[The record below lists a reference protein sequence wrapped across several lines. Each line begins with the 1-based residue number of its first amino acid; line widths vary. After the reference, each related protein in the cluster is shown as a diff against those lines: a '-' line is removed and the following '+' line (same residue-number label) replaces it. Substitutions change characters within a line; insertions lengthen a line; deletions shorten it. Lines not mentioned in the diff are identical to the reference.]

1 MKKPTLF
8 LSWLLV
14 VVVTVIV
21 AITSLLTGQLRGP
34 AKGELLKTDEEQIEE
49 KLKRHEERLE
59 AIEKEYAQK
68 RQEIEEHYLREFS
81 KLELWSKQV
90 LSCLESE
97 EKVAFA
103 EFNQKVKH
111 TVSEISGY
119 KSTSGYTRTHGY
131 MAPSGYITSHGNIES
146 GGYSSTTEEKFVKGD
161 PSGEYV
167 SRMCSIADAKTKTL
181 KELERHFKRLQKRRV
196 SDLAE
201 LEKAKS
207 LEKANLLSVI
217 RSLKAKPTHGLV
229 TGTLCGNE
237 NSSVII
243 DGKILEEGDTIHGV
257 TIIKILKNK
266 VKFEKN
272 GQMWMQ
278 KTGEA
283 PAPKW

>member
-34 AKGELLKTDEEQIEE
+34 TKGELLKTDEKQIEK
-49 KLKRHEERLE
+49 KLKSHEERLE

-68 RQEIEEHYLREFS
+68 RQEIEE
-81 KLELWSKQV
+81 
-90 LSCLESE
+90 
-97 EKVAFA
+97 KVAFA
-103 EFNQKVKH
+103 EFNQKVKN
-111 TVSEISGY
+111 TVSQISGY
-119 KSTSGYTRTHGY
+119 RSTSGYTRAAGY
-131 MAPSGYITSHGNIES
+131 IAPSGRFSA
-146 GGYSSTTEEKFVKGD
+146 TEEKFLKGD

-181 KELERHFKRLQKRRV
+181 KELEWHFKRLQNRRA

-217 RSLKAKPTHGLV
+217 RYLKAKPTQGLV

-243 DGKILEEGDTIHGV
+243 DGQILEEGDTIHGV

-266 VKFEKN
+266 VEFEKN
-272 GQMWMQ
+272 GQMWIQ

-283 PAPKW
+283 PAPKWR